1 MRLKAVG
8 HRVLVKVIDTSQE
21 EVVSE
26 SGIVLEIKTKDQQQ
40 LEKVNSELAE
50 IVDVGPQA
58 WKAFHDGEPWASIGD
73 IVRMRKYSGVN
84 IEDPD
89 EEGTL
94 YRLINDEDIYCIVEE
109 A

>member
-8 HRVLVKVIDTSQE
+8 HRVLVKVIDTSVE
-21 EVVSE
+21 EVKSD
-26 SGIVLEIKTKDQQQ
+26 SGIILEIKNKDQQQ

-50 IVDVGPQA
+50 IIDIGPQA
-58 WKAFHDGEPWASIGD
+58 WDAFGDGSNWAELGD

-89 EEGTL
+89 EEGVL